1 MMDYPE
7 ALKQAP
13 SMVGELR
20 RRIMPDKGE
29 KPEISAP
36 AQMPSAPLSIHAM
49 ADCDSLYSLL
59 YRHAEN
65 VADMLRSKMPTVPI
79 VGDWE
84 PVGLPAGTTPEA
96 AYDHAFKLARYLE
109 HQTHMVP
116 IEWERKI
123 SREIVKCMDRLSE
136 RYPTHEPPERLNAR
150 CRECERL
157 TLDRYAPKRYRGDER
172 FKCQS
177 CGLHHAADEVAV
189 QLKKREDEIK

>member
-13 SMVGELR
+13 SMVAELR
-20 RRIMPDKGE
+20 RRIMPEKGE

-36 AQMPSAPLSIHAM
+36 AQKPSAPLSIHVM
-49 ADCDSLYSLL
+49 SDCDSIYSLL

-65 VADMLRSKMPTVPI
+65 VADLLGSKHPSVPI

-84 PVGLPAGTTPEA
+84 PVGLPAGTTPED
-96 AYDHAFKLARYLE
+96 AYGHALKLSRYLE

-123 SREIVKCMDRLSE
+123 SREIVKVMDRLTE
-136 RYPTHEPPERLNAR
+136 RYPAHEPPERLNAQ

-157 TLDRYAPKRYRGDER
+157 TLYRYLPKRYGADER

-177 CGLHHAADEVAV
+177 CGLHHTAEEVAV
-189 QLKKREDEIK
+189 QQLKRQDEIK